1 MADIL
6 IVEDS
11 AAFRETLKR
20 IVLLRFPSLQIVEAK
35 DGKEAIEKTSEAPPR
50 LIFMDVSLPG
60 ENGFQ
65 LTKKIKAA
73 HPEIPI
79 LIMTIYDSQEYRE
92 TAYDSG
98 ADFFL
103 SKKTSTAADILTKV
117 ESILFPK

>member
-11 AAFRETLKR
+11 AAFRQTLKG
-20 IVLLRFPSLQIVEAK
+20 IVLSRFPSVQITEAK
-35 DGKEAIEKTSEAPPR
+35 DGKEAIEKTRETSPR
-50 LIFMDVSLPG
+50 LVFMDVSLPG

-73 HPEIPI
+73 HPEIPVI
-79 LIMTIYDSQEYRE
+79 IMTIYDSCEYQE
-92 TAYDSG
+92 AANDAG

-103 SKKTSTAADILTKV
+103 SKKSSTATEILAKV
-117 ESILFPK
+117 ESILFPE